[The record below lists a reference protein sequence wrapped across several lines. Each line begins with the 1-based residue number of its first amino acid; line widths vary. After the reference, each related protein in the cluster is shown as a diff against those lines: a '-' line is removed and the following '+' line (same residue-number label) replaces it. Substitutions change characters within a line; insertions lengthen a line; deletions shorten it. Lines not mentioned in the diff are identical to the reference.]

1 VERESSLDRE
11 NEQRK
16 QKREGLGLLTRIS
29 RAEEDL
35 EEITGAHGRRRWG
48 RGVKI
53 VDKSPRTERTRERRR
68 EKYVW
73 PRARA
78 RERFFKTDY
87 GHTRQSTVPVW
98 CTPNSAQ

>member
-35 EEITGAHGRRRWG
+35 EEITGAHGRRR
-48 RGVKI
+48 
-53 VDKSPRTERTRERRR
+53 
-68 EKYVW
+68 
-73 PRARA
+73 
-78 RERFFKTDY
+78 
-87 GHTRQSTVPVW
+87 
-98 CTPNSAQ
+98 